1 VVALQVKTAVIF
13 CGMPGSGKSIGLTVA
28 SDLDIP
34 VIVMGDVIREEVA
47 CRKLQAS
54 PQSLGQI
61 MIELRNQY
69 GPAVVAERCI
79 EKLQQVSSPHIVID
93 GARSEAEISAFKRV
107 INHVKVIAV
116 HASPNIRFARLQERG
131 REDDALTEEAFYE
144 RDARELD
151 IGIGRVIAQA
161 DLVIV
166 NEGDPEE
173 LKAKTL
179 QILRDEFKLD

>member
-1 VVALQVKTAVIF
+1 MVALQVKTAVIF

-28 SDLDIP
+28 SDLGIP

-61 MIELRNQY
+61 MIELRDQY

-107 INHVKVIAV
+107 IDQVKVIAV
-116 HASPNIRFARLQERG
+116 HASPKIRFARLQERG
-131 REDDALTEEAFYE
+131 REDDALTEEAFHE

-161 DLVIV
+161 DLVII

-179 QILRDEFKLD
+179 QILKEEFELD

>member
-1 VVALQVKTAVIF
+1 VVALHVKTAVIF

-34 VIVMGDVIREEVA
+34 VIVMGDVVREEVA
-47 CRKLQAS
+47 CRKLQPS

-61 MIELRNQY
+61 MLELREQY

-79 EKLQQVSSPHIVID
+79 EKLQHVASPHVVID
-93 GARSEAEISAFKRV
+93 GARSEAEISAFRRV
-107 INHVKVIAV
+107 IDHVKVIAV
-116 HASPNIRFARLQERG
+116 HTSPKIRFARLQERG
-131 REDDALTEEAFYE
+131 RADDALTEETFHE

-161 DLVIV
+161 DIVII
-166 NEGDPEE
+166 NEGNPEE
-173 LKAKTL
+173 LKAKAL
-179 QILRDEFKLD
+179 RILNAEFNLD

>member
-1 VVALQVKTAVIF
+1 MVALHVKTAFIF

-34 VIVMGDVIREEVA
+34 VIVMGDVVREEVA

-61 MIELRNQY
+61 MLELREQF

-79 EKLQQVSSPHIVID
+79 EKLQKVSTPNVVID
-93 GARSEAEISAFKRV
+93 GARSEAEVSAFRRV
-107 INHVKVIAV
+107 IEHVKVIAV
-116 HASPNIRFARLQERG
+116 HASPKIRFARLQERG
-131 REDDALTEEAFYE
+131 REDDALTEETFHE
-144 RDARELD
+144 RDTRELD

-161 DLVIV
+161 DIVII
-166 NEGDPEE
+166 NESDPEE
-173 LKAKTL
+173 LKAKA
-179 QILRDEFKLD
+179 LRIFKTEFKLD

>member
-1 VVALQVKTAVIF
+1 MVALQVKTAVIF

-28 SDLDIP
+28 SDLAIP

-61 MIELRNQY
+61 MIELRDQY

-79 EKLQQVSSPHIVID
+79 EKLQQVSNPHIVID
-93 GARSEAEISAFKRV
+93 GARSEAEVSAFKRV
-107 INHVKVIAV
+107 IDYVKVIAV
-116 HASPNIRFARLQERG
+116 HASPKIRFARLQERG
-131 REDDALTEEAFYE
+131 REDDALTEEAFHE

-173 LKAKTL
+173 LKVKTL
-179 QILRDEFKLD
+179 RILKEEFKLD